1 MGHSPCELFVH
12 NLYIDEVYRPGAIF
26 LSVGLSEGLSY
37 SIIVHNDELRKE
49 AISVN
54 RCVMVVQKS
63 SKLVPIDRKPI
74 CHFLLV
80 FHCNYMP
87 IFYRFR
93 DITLIYWSKI
103 YVFRFFI
110 YPSLVW
116 SPRSG
121 CSPETQGMKFVLKTR
136 VIRLPN
142 GKNRMI
148 LQYSAFICV

>member
-103 YVFRFFI
+103 YVFSAFF
-110 YPSLVW
+110 YLPQSCLEPSL
-116 SPRSG
+116 
-121 CSPETQGMKFVLKTR
+121 R
-136 VIRLPN
+136 VFP
-142 GKNRMI
+142 
-148 LQYSAFICV
+148 